1 MCRKIFDNNGSAF
14 RRNAILK
21 EISIKKVASRR
32 PIYQPWNS
40 FQGQNRKKIKIM
52 NILKTG
58 IFLSAFA
65 VLASCSSDK
74 NEIKDNAKPIEVK
87 LSNSATTDALGY
99 AGASGKLVAK
109 NSVNVSTRMMGYI
122 TSLRADVGDFVSAG
136 QGLVSIN
143 NTDIQAKGGQAN
155 AQIAQAQANFN
166 IAQKDFQRFQNLY
179 NNQSAS
185 QKELDDMRAR
195 YEMAKANLDGARM
208 MKNEVNSQYR
218 YTNITAPIS
227 GVITAKFANQGDLA
241 NPGMPILTIE
251 SSGDLQAQVLVSE
264 QDITLIKSGMPVK
277 VLMKSTNN
285 EVTGTVDEISR
296 SATNTGGQYLVKI
309 NVPQS
314 RDYLP
319 GMFVN
324 VVFPFK
330 RSGSVNQDFQES
342 VTVPKSALVENGQLT
357 GIYTVSSANTAML
370 RWIKTGKTLGDQ
382 VEILSGLN
390 SKEPYIVSANG
401 KLFNGAKVQVK

>member
-1 MCRKIFDNNGSAF
+1 
-14 RRNAILK
+14 
-21 EISIKKVASRR
+21 
-32 PIYQPWNS
+32 
-40 FQGQNRKKIKIM
+40 M

-58 IFLSAFA
+58 IFLSAIA
-65 VLASCSSDK
+65 VLGSCSSDK

-227 GVITAKFANQGDLA
+227 GVITAKYANQGDLA

-251 SSGDLQAQVLVSE
+251 SSGNLQAQVLVSE

>member
-1 MCRKIFDNNGSAF
+1 
-14 RRNAILK
+14 
-21 EISIKKVASRR
+21 
-32 PIYQPWNS
+32 
-40 FQGQNRKKIKIM
+40 M

-195 YEMAKANLDGARM
+195 YEMAKANLDGAKM

-227 GVITAKFANQGDLA
+227 GVITAKYASQGDLA

-251 SSGDLQAQVLVSE
+251 SSGNLQAQVLVSE

-401 KLFNGAKVQVK
+401 KLCNGAKVQVK

>member
-1 MCRKIFDNNGSAF
+1 
-14 RRNAILK
+14 
-21 EISIKKVASRR
+21 
-32 PIYQPWNS
+32 
-40 FQGQNRKKIKIM
+40 M

-195 YEMAKANLDGARM
+195 YEMAKANLDGAKM

-227 GVITAKFANQGDLA
+227 GVITAKYANQGDLA

-251 SSGDLQAQVLVSE
+251 SSGNLQAQVLVSE

-285 EVTGTVDEISR
+285 EVTGTVAEISR

>member
-1 MCRKIFDNNGSAF
+1 
-14 RRNAILK
+14 
-21 EISIKKVASRR
+21 
-32 PIYQPWNS
+32 
-40 FQGQNRKKIKIM
+40 M

-87 LSNSATTDALGY
+87 LSNSATTDALDY

-227 GVITAKFANQGDLA
+227 GVITAKYANQGDLA

-251 SSGDLQAQVLVSE
+251 SSGNLQAQVLVSE

-285 EVTGTVDEISR
+285 EVTGTVAEISR

>member
-1 MCRKIFDNNGSAF
+1 M
-14 RRNAILK
+14 
-21 EISIKKVASRR
+21 KKHIYLPLIVATALL
-32 PIYQPWNS
+32 
-40 FQGQNRKKIKIM
+40 G
-52 NILKTG
+52 
-58 IFLSAFA
+58 
-65 VLASCSSDK
+65 SCSTDK
-74 NEIKDNAKPIEVK
+74 SEVKDNSKPIEVK

-122 TSLRADVGDFVSAG
+122 TKLTADVGDFVRAG

-143 NTDIQAKGGQAN
+143 STDIQAKGGQAN

-227 GVITAKFANQGDLA
+227 GVVTAKFANQGDLA

-251 SSGDLQAQVLVSE
+251 SSGNLQAQVLVSE
-264 QDITLIKSGMPVK
+264 QDITLIKNGMPVK
-277 VLMKSTNN
+277 VLLKSTNN
-285 EVTGTVDEISR
+285 EIVGTVAEVSL
-296 SATNTGGQYLVKI
+296 SATNSGGQYLVKI
-309 NVPQS
+309 NVP
-314 RDYLP
+314 
-319 GMFVN
+319 
-324 VVFPFK
+324 
-330 RSGSVNQDFQES
+330 
-342 VTVPKSALVENGQLT
+342 
-357 GIYTVSSANTAML
+357 
-370 RWIKTGKTLGDQ
+370 
-382 VEILSGLN
+382 
-390 SKEPYIVSANG
+390 
-401 KLFNGAKVQVK
+401 

>member
-1 MCRKIFDNNGSAF
+1 
-14 RRNAILK
+14 
-21 EISIKKVASRR
+21 
-32 PIYQPWNS
+32 
-40 FQGQNRKKIKIM
+40 M

-227 GVITAKFANQGDLA
+227 GVITAKYANQGDLA

-251 SSGDLQAQVLVSE
+251 SSGNLQAQVLVSE

>member
-1 MCRKIFDNNGSAF
+1 
-14 RRNAILK
+14 
-21 EISIKKVASRR
+21 
-32 PIYQPWNS
+32 
-40 FQGQNRKKIKIM
+40 M

-58 IFLSAFA
+58 IFLSAIA
-65 VLASCSSDK
+65 VLGSCSSDK

-87 LSNSATTDALGY
+87 LSNSATTDALGF

-195 YEMAKANLDGARM
+195 YEMAKASLDGARM

-227 GVITAKFANQGDLA
+227 GVITAKYANQGDLA

-251 SSGDLQAQVLVSE
+251 SSGNLQAQVLVSE

-285 EVTGTVDEISR
+285 EVTGTVAEISR

>member
-1 MCRKIFDNNGSAF
+1 
-14 RRNAILK
+14 
-21 EISIKKVASRR
+21 
-32 PIYQPWNS
+32 
-40 FQGQNRKKIKIM
+40 M

-58 IFLSAFA
+58 IFLTAIA

-227 GVITAKFANQGDLA
+227 GVITAKYANQGDLA

-251 SSGDLQAQVLVSE
+251 SSGNLQAQVLVSE

-285 EVTGTVDEISR
+285 EVTGTVAEISR

>member
-1 MCRKIFDNNGSAF
+1 
-14 RRNAILK
+14 
-21 EISIKKVASRR
+21 
-32 PIYQPWNS
+32 
-40 FQGQNRKKIKIM
+40 M

-227 GVITAKFANQGDLA
+227 GVITAKYASQGDLA

-251 SSGDLQAQVLVSE
+251 SSGNLQAQVLVSE

>member
-1 MCRKIFDNNGSAF
+1 
-14 RRNAILK
+14 
-21 EISIKKVASRR
+21 
-32 PIYQPWNS
+32 
-40 FQGQNRKKIKIM
+40 M

-58 IFLSAFA
+58 IFLSAIA

-227 GVITAKFANQGDLA
+227 GVITAKYANQGDLA

-251 SSGDLQAQVLVSE
+251 SSGNLQAQVLVSE

-285 EVTGTVDEISR
+285 EVTGTVAEISR

>member
-1 MCRKIFDNNGSAF
+1 
-14 RRNAILK
+14 
-21 EISIKKVASRR
+21 
-32 PIYQPWNS
+32 
-40 FQGQNRKKIKIM
+40 M

-195 YEMAKANLDGARM
+195 YEMAKANLDGAKM

-227 GVITAKFANQGDLA
+227 GVITAKYASQGDLA

-251 SSGDLQAQVLVSE
+251 SSGNLQAQVLVSE

-285 EVTGTVDEISR
+285 EVVGTVDEISR

>member
-1 MCRKIFDNNGSAF
+1 
-14 RRNAILK
+14 
-21 EISIKKVASRR
+21 
-32 PIYQPWNS
+32 
-40 FQGQNRKKIKIM
+40 M

-87 LSNSATTDALGY
+87 LSNSATTDALGF

-227 GVITAKFANQGDLA
+227 GVITAKYASQGDLA

-251 SSGDLQAQVLVSE
+251 SSGNLQAQVLVSE

-285 EVTGTVDEISR
+285 EVTGTVAEISR

>member
-1 MCRKIFDNNGSAF
+1 
-14 RRNAILK
+14 
-21 EISIKKVASRR
+21 
-32 PIYQPWNS
+32 
-40 FQGQNRKKIKIM
+40 M

-87 LSNSATTDALGY
+87 LSNSATTDALGF

-227 GVITAKFANQGDLA
+227 GVITAKYANQGDLA

-251 SSGDLQAQVLVSE
+251 SSGNLQAQVLVSE

-285 EVTGTVDEISR
+285 EVVGTVDEISR

-342 VTVPKSALVENGQLT
+342 VTVPKTALVENGQLT
-357 GIYTVSSANTAML
+357 GIYTVSSSNTALL
-370 RWIKTGKTLGDQ
+370 RWIKTGKTLGEQ

>member
-1 MCRKIFDNNGSAF
+1 
-14 RRNAILK
+14 
-21 EISIKKVASRR
+21 
-32 PIYQPWNS
+32 
-40 FQGQNRKKIKIM
+40 M

-58 IFLSAFA
+58 IFLSAIA

-227 GVITAKFANQGDLA
+227 GVITAKYASQGDLA

-251 SSGDLQAQVLVSE
+251 SSGNLQAQVLVSE

-285 EVTGTVDEISR
+285 EVTGTVAEISR

>member
-1 MCRKIFDNNGSAF
+1 
-14 RRNAILK
+14 
-21 EISIKKVASRR
+21 
-32 PIYQPWNS
+32 
-40 FQGQNRKKIKIM
+40 M

-195 YEMAKANLDGARM
+195 YEMAKANLDGAKM

-251 SSGDLQAQVLVSE
+251 SSGNLQAQVLVSE

>member
-1 MCRKIFDNNGSAF
+1 
-14 RRNAILK
+14 
-21 EISIKKVASRR
+21 
-32 PIYQPWNS
+32 
-40 FQGQNRKKIKIM
+40 M

-87 LSNSATTDALGY
+87 LSNSATTDALGF

-227 GVITAKFANQGDLA
+227 GVITAKYANQGDLA

-251 SSGDLQAQVLVSE
+251 SSGNLQAQVLVSE

-285 EVTGTVDEISR
+285 EVVGTVAEISR

>member
-1 MCRKIFDNNGSAF
+1 MKI
-14 RRNAILK
+14 I
-21 EISIKKVASRR
+21 
-32 PIYQPWNS
+32 
-40 FQGQNRKKIKIM
+40 
-52 NILKTG
+52 KTG
-58 IFLSAFA
+58 FFLSAIAF
-65 VLASCSSDK
+65 LASCSSDQ
-74 NEIKDNAKPIEVK
+74 NEIKASSKPIEVM
-87 LSNSATTDALGY
+87 LSKSTTTDELGF

-122 TSLRADVGDFVSAG
+122 TGMKAEIGDFVKAG
-136 QGLVSIN
+136 QPLVSIN
-143 NTDIQAKGGQAN
+143 NTDIQAKGGQTD

-166 IAQKDFQRFQNLY
+166 LAQKDFQRFQNLY

-227 GVITAKFANQGDLA
+227 GVVTAKYASQGDLA

-251 SSGDLQAQVLVSE
+251 SSGNLQAQVLVSE
-264 QDITLIKSGMPVK
+264 QDITMIKTGMAVK
-277 VLMKSTNN
+277 VLMKSTNT
-285 EVTGTVDEISR
+285 EVVGNVAEVSL
-296 SATNTGGQYLVKI
+296 SSTNTGGQYLVKI
-309 NVPQS
+309 NMPQS
-314 RDYLP
+314 DDYLP

-330 RSGSVNQDFQES
+330 RSGSVHQDFQES
-342 VTVPKSALVENGQLT
+342 VAVPKSAIVEKGQLT
-357 GIYTVSSANTAML
+357 GIYTVSSANTATL
-370 RWIKTGKTLGDQ
+370 RWVKTGKTLGDQ

-390 SKEPYIVSANG
+390 SKEPYIVSAKG